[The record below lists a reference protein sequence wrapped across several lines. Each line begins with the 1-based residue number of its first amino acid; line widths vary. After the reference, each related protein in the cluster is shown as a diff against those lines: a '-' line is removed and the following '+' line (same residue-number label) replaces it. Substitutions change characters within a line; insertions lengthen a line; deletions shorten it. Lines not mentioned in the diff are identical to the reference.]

1 MCIKLLAGPWAFR
14 WACLWVCVL
23 AAALLVAPAGALA
36 QRADAP
42 GVSATSAIV
51 VDARDGHVLYRK
63 APNARRP
70 IASATKLMT
79 ALLSVEHLSLR
90 RKLRAAPYRA
100 APAESQINLA
110 AGERM
115 SVADLLRALLLESA
129 NDAAATL
136 ARGAAGSVDGFV
148 RQMNDRARELGLTH
162 TAFANPIGLDEAGN
176 FSSARDLAV
185 LTKAVLRKEFL
196 ADTVDMASAR
206 LLTGSH
212 PRIVDNRNDLV
223 ARVPWIEGVKTGH
236 TLQAGYVLVGAGT
249 RKGARLVSV
258 VLGTPSEA
266 ARDADTLALL
276 DYGLGLYRRVAPFH
290 RGRPV
295 TDAEVAFY
303 GDRKVAIEP
312 ARTVAISVRRGERV
326 STRIDAPDE
335 LDGPMEAGAR
345 VGRASVYVEGR
356 RVRTVP
362 LVTAEAVPKAGF
374 VRKVGHWLVRPLTL
388 VALALIAVIVL
399 GRRQRRLAIAN
410 AARRRRR
417 QAARL
422 D

>member
-1 MCIKLLAGPWAFR
+1 MRVKLLGGLWI
-14 WACLWVCVL
+14 CLLAV
-23 AAALLVAPAGALA
+23 AAALLVAPGGALA
-36 QRADAP
+36 QRSGAP
-42 GVSATSAIV
+42 GVSAGSAIV
-51 VDARDGHVLYRK
+51 VDARDGHVIYRK
-63 APNARRP
+63 AANTRRP

-79 ALLSVEHLSLR
+79 ALLSMEHLSLR
-90 RKLRAAPYRA
+90 RRLRAAPYQA

-110 AGERM
+110 PGERM

-129 NDAAATL
+129 NDAAVTL
-136 ARGAAGSVDGFV
+136 ARGASGSVDRFV
-148 RQMNDRARELGLTH
+148 RMMNERARELGLGH
-162 TAFANPIGLDEAGN
+162 TGFANPVGLDEAGN
-176 FSSARDLAV
+176 FSSARDLAA
-185 LTKAVLRKEFL
+185 LTSVVLRREFL

-236 TLQAGYVLVGAGT
+236 TSQAGYVLVGAGT
-249 RKGARLVSV
+249 RNGARLVSV

-276 DYGLGLYRRVAPFH
+276 DYGLGLYRRVAPLR
-290 RGRPV
+290 RGRSV
-295 TDAEVAFY
+295 ADAKVAFF

-312 ARTVAISVRRGERV
+312 RRTVAVSVRRGERV
-326 STRIDAPDE
+326 STRIDAPGE
-335 LDGPMEAGAR
+335 IDGPVAAGAQ
-345 VGRASVYVEGR
+345 VGQASVFVDGR

-362 LVTAEAVPKAGF
+362 LVTADAVPKAGF
-374 VRKVGHWLVRPLTL
+374 ARKVAHWLVRPLTL
-388 VALALIAVIVL
+388 VALLAVALMVL
-399 GRRQRRLAIAN
+399 GRRQRRLAAED

-417 QAARL
+417 QAARV